1 MQQTTID
8 GVTCFWVDS
17 GRPTLTARL
26 LFRAGS
32 ADEPLHESG
41 WLHLLEHSALHGRGG
56 GALQVNGFVAPL
68 MTGFDA
74 HGPADTVAHHLS
86 AMTSALTRPEPARL
100 LRERDV
106 LRAEGEM
113 RGGPSVRALSWR
125 YGARGPGVVAMGE
138 PGLGRATV
146 AALEERAHR
155 VFVRGNA
162 ALVLD
167 GPPPAGLKL
176 DLPDGDLLPISQ
188 AHPCDQELPAWYV
201 DEGLVLS
208 GVVKRSNGA
217 TILPDIIERGL
228 RVKLRDEAAASYA
241 PWATYEA
248 VDAEHALV
256 IAGSDASR
264 PLMTT
269 LAHQARMLV
278 HELASDGPESTWLDD
293 VKVMRR
299 QAILDPYALVGT
311 AVRAAHDY
319 LRARPVLDQDEVLA
333 ELDDTTIED
342 VQVNAQEFAR
352 SLLLGLPGEA
362 TAPTDIPAVAQ
373 PTEKGVVAGHRFRR
387 ADWPATTHALV
398 VDADDAHLV
407 ADDEYT
413 CYHARDIAGMLCW
426 NDGGRH
432 LITSDGW
439 GLTVEPTYW
448 RGGRKAVELLDA
460 MVPGPR
466 RLPMPDRDPVAPPQ
480 LPNPLRR
487 WWSAAT
493 RPWSHSA
500 LAVWGSLVVVL
511 AIARVLG
518 TGSASGLGLPLV
530 VSGVCFYLARKRY
543 NQRTYRGRRLPPD
556 AVH

>member
-1 MQQTTID
+1 MQQTAID

-26 LFRAGS
+26 LFRVGS

-56 GALQVNGFVAPL
+56 GALHVNGFVAPL

-74 HGPADTVAHHLS
+74 HGPADAVAHHLG

-138 PGLGRATV
+138 PGLGRATA

-167 GPPPAGLKL
+167 GPPPAGLRL
-176 DLPDGDLLPISQ
+176 DLPDGGLLPI
-188 AHPCDQELPAWYV
+188 AHAQPCDQRLPAWYV

-208 GVVKRSNGA
+208 GVVSRSNAA

-248 VDAEHALV
+248 VDAGRALV
-256 IAGSDASR
+256 IAGSDTSR
-264 PLMTT
+264 PLMPT

-278 HELASDGPESTWLDD
+278 HELASNGPESTWLDD

-311 AVRAAHDY
+311 AMRAAHDH
-319 LRARPVLDQDEVLA
+319 LRARPVLDRDEVLA
-333 ELDDTTIED
+333 ELDDTTTED
-342 VQVNAQEFAR
+342 VRANAQEFAT

-373 PTEKGVVAGHRFRR
+373 PTEKGVVTGHRFRR

-407 ADDEYT
+407 VDDEYT

-426 NDGGRH
+426 EDGGRH
-432 LITSDGW
+432 LITFDGW

-448 RGGRKAVELLDA
+448 RGGNKAVELLDA

-466 RLPMPDRDPVAPPQ
+466 RLPMPARDPVATPQ
-480 LPNPLRR
+480 LPNLLRR
-487 WWSAAT
+487 WWNAAT

-500 LAVWGSLVVVL
+500 LALWGSLVLVL
-511 AIARVLG
+511 TIARVIG

-530 VSGVCFYLARKRY
+530 ASGVCFYLARKRY
-543 NQRTYRGRRLPPD
+543 DQRTYRGRQLPPG